1 MKITK
6 FNNFRMLNKVK
17 KIIKLI
23 NGHRYMFLKKQ
34 VQKQAKN
41 FKQKKV
47 NF

>member
-1 MKITK
+1 MEDIFIGVLIRKNKMKITK

-34 VQKQAKN
+34 V
-41 FKQKKV
+41 
-47 NF
+47 